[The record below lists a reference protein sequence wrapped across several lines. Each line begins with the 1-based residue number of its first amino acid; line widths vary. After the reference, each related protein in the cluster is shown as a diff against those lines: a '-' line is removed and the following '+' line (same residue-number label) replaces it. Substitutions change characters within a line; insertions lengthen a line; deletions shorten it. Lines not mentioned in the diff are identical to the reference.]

1 MSHKQQIVELTYLTV
16 QITETPLQPSVK
28 WQYILECLRVKKFHG
43 RFRGLGVPLNERKYL
58 AAANQSTL

>member
-43 RFRGLGVPLNERKYL
+43 RFRGLG
-58 AAANQSTL
+58 ST